1 MTRGGASI
9 DLILLAE
16 IERQVRLP
24 LVVHGGT
31 GFPRRK
37 AQQAVR
43 CGVAKFN
50 FGTGLKQAYLR
61 ALQGHLRKY
70 REPMNPHPFVGMGGG
85 KDILVAA
92 REAVKREVIKLLQ
105 AFGSAG
111 KARS

>member
-1 MTRGGASI
+1 MTRGGAAI
-9 DLILLAE
+9 DLKLLAE

-24 LVVHGGT
+24 LVIHGGT

-61 ALQGHLRKY
+61 ALQASLRKY
-70 REPMNPHPFVGMGGG
+70 REPMNPHPFLGMGGG
-85 KDILVAA
+85 KDILVGA
-92 REAVKREVIKLLQ
+92 REAVKREVAKLLR
-105 AFGSAG
+105 AFGAPGRAMS
-111 KARS
+111 